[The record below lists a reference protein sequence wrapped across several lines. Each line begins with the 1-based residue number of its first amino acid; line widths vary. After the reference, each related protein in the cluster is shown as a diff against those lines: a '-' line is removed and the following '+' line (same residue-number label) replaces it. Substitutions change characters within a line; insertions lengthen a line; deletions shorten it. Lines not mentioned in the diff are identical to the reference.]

1 MRKIFMILMMLI
13 LMAFFLGAGDYP
25 VKENDTIKK
34 NLSFAG
40 GTEPQTLKI
49 DNIFGS
55 ITVSGYSGKTV
66 QLTARKTIHAK
77 TNQTLEDAKK
87 EVKLDMSTKG
97 NSIDVVVDG
106 PFRQE
111 NGRCNWSTRKLGY
124 IVQYDFQ
131 VKVPFNTGLDVK
143 TINKGDVEVS
153 DIQGKSSIKN
163 VNGKITIKNLKGDFL
178 VHTVNGRIK
187 MEGIT
192 GSGKAHTVN
201 GKVKV
206 LFDKNPG
213 SDCSFKTINGNLEL
227 DCLPG
232 LSGDFKLKTFN
243 GKIYSD
249 FPATY
254 LPSSPTKGERKK
266 GKYVYKSNRF
276 QSVRI
281 GNGGPAIK
289 MDTFN
294 GNIIISKI

>member
-1 MRKIFMILMMLI
+1 MRKILMIVMMLF
-13 LMAFFLGAGDYP
+13 LMVFFLGAGDYP
-25 VKENDTIKK
+25 VKKIETIEK
-34 NLSFAG
+34 NLSFTG

-55 ITVSGYSGKTV
+55 ISVSGYNGKTV
-66 QLTARKTIHAK
+66 LLTTKKTIRAK
-77 TNQTLEDAKK
+77 TNQSLEDAKK
-87 EVKLDMSTKG
+87 EVILDIFTKG
-97 NSIDVVVDG
+97 NSINVVVDG
-106 PFRQE
+106 PFRDE
-111 NGRCNWSTRKLGY
+111 KGGCHWNSRKLGY

-131 VKVPFNTGLDVK
+131 VKVPFKTGLYVK
-143 TINKGDVEVS
+143 TINDGDVDVS

-163 VNGKITIKNLKGDFL
+163 VNGKISVKNLKGDFN
-178 VHTVNGRIK
+178 VHTVNGRIQ

-192 GSGKAHTVN
+192 GSGEAHTVN

-206 LFDKNPG
+206 LFDKNPA
-213 SDCSFKTINGNLEL
+213 SDCSFKTINGNLEI

-232 LSGDFKLKTFN
+232 LSGDFKFKTFN

-254 LPSSPTKGERKK
+254 LPSSPVKGERTK
-266 GKYVYKSNRF
+266 GKYVYKSSRF

-289 MDTFN
+289 MDTLN

>member
-1 MRKIFMILMMLI
+1 MILIMLF

-25 VKENDTIKK
+25 VKKSETITK
-34 NLSFAG
+34 NLAFAG

-55 ITVSGYSGKTV
+55 ISVSGYNGKTV
-66 QLTARKTIHAK
+66 RLTARKTIRAK

-87 EVKLDMSTKG
+87 EVKLDISTKG

-106 PFRQE
+106 PFRNKEGQCQW
-111 NGRCNWSTRKLGY
+111 NTRKLGY

-131 VKVPFNTGLDVK
+131 VKVPFKTGLYVK
-143 TINKGDVEVS
+143 TINKGDVDVS
-153 DIQGKSSIKN
+153 DIQGKSTIKN
-163 VNGKITIKNLKGDFL
+163 VNGKITVKNLKGDFL

-192 GSGKAHTVN
+192 GSGNAHTVN

-232 LSGDFKLKTFN
+232 LSGNFKFKTFN
-243 GKIYSD
+243 GKVYSD
-249 FPATY
+249 FPAAY
-254 LPSSPTKGERKK
+254 LPSSPGKGERKK

-276 QSVRI
+276 QDVRI
-281 GNGGPAIK
+281 GGGGPAIK

>member
-1 MRKIFMILMMLI
+1 MRKIFMIVMMLF
-13 LMAFFLGAGDYP
+13 LMVFFLGAGDYP
-25 VKENDTIKK
+25 VKKSETIEK

-55 ITVSGYSGKTV
+55 ISVSGYSGKTV
-66 QLTARKTIHAK
+66 QLTAKKNIHAK

-87 EVKLDMSTKG
+87 EVKLDIAAKG

-106 PFRQE
+106 PFREKDGQ
-111 NGRCNWSTRKLGY
+111 CNWNSRKLGY

-131 VKVPFNTGLDVK
+131 VKVPFKTGLDVK
-143 TINKGDVEVS
+143 TINKGDVDVS
-153 DIQGKSSIKN
+153 DIQGKSTIKN

-249 FPATY
+249 FPAAY
-254 LPSSPTKGERKK
+254 LPTSPAKGERKK

-276 QSVRI
+276 QGVRI

>member
-1 MRKIFMILMMLI
+1 MRKIFMIVMMLF
-13 LMAFFLGAGDYP
+13 LMVFFLGAGDYP
-25 VKENDTIKK
+25 VKKSETIEK

-55 ITVSGYSGKTV
+55 ISVSGYSGKTV
-66 QLTARKTIHAK
+66 QLTAKKTIHAK

-87 EVKLDMSTKG
+87 EVKLDIFTKG
-97 NSIDVVVDG
+97 DNIDVVVDG
-106 PFRQE
+106 PFRDE
-111 NGRCNWSTRKLGY
+111 KGGCHWNSHKLGY

-131 VKVPFNTGLDVK
+131 VKVPFKTGLNVK
-143 TINKGDVEVS
+143 TINDGDVDVT
-153 DIQGKSSIKN
+153 DIQGKSTIKN
-163 VNGKITIKNLKGDFL
+163 VNGKITVKNLKGDFQ
-178 VHTVNGRIK
+178 VYTVNGRIK

-192 GSGKAHTVN
+192 GSGEAHTVN
-201 GKVKV
+201 GKVNV

-232 LSGDFKLKTFN
+232 LSGDFMFKTFN

-249 FPATY
+249 FPVTY
-254 LPSSPTKGERKK
+254 LPSSPAKGERKK
-266 GKYVYKSNRF
+266 GKYVYKSRGF

-289 MDTFN
+289 MDTLN

>member
-1 MRKIFMILMMLI
+1 MRKIFMIVMMLF
-13 LMAFFLGAGDYP
+13 LMVFFLRAGDYP
-25 VKENDTIKK
+25 VKKSETIEK

-55 ITVSGYSGKTV
+55 ISVSGYSGKNV
-66 QLTARKTIHAK
+66 QLTAQKTIRAK
-77 TNQTLEDAKK
+77 TNQTLQDAQK
-87 EVKLDMSTKG
+87 EVKLDISTKG

-106 PFRQE
+106 PFRGE
-111 NGRCNWSTRKLGY
+111 NGRCNWNSRKLGY

-131 VKVPFNTGLDVK
+131 VKVPFKTGLDVK
-143 TINKGDVEVS
+143 TVNDGDVDVS
-153 DIQGKSSIKN
+153 DIQGKSTIKN
-163 VNGKITIKNLKGDFL
+163 VNGKITVKNLKGDFK

-192 GSGKAHTVN
+192 GSGEAHTVN

-232 LSGDFKLKTFN
+232 LSGDFKFKTFN

-254 LPSSPTKGERKK
+254 LPSPPAKGERKK
-266 GKYVYKSNRF
+266 GKYVYKSSRF
-276 QSVRI
+276 QSARI
-281 GNGGPAIK
+281 GNGGPDIK

>member
-1 MRKIFMILMMLI
+1 MKKILVIVMMLF

-25 VKENDTIKK
+25 VKKSETIEK
-34 NLSFAG
+34 NLNLAG

-55 ITVSGYSGKTV
+55 ISVSGYSGKTV
-66 QLTARKTIHAK
+66 KLTAQKTIRAK
-77 TNQTLEDAKK
+77 TNQALQDAKK
-87 EVKLDMSTKG
+87 EVKLDISTKG

-106 PFRQE
+106 PFRDE
-111 NGRCNWSTRKLGY
+111 NGRCNWKSKLGY

-131 VKVPFNTGLDVK
+131 VKVPFKTGLDVK
-143 TINKGDVEVS
+143 TINEGDVEVS
-153 DIQGKSSIKN
+153 DIQGKSTIKN
-163 VNGKITIKNLKGDFL
+163 INGKITVKNLKGDFL

-232 LSGDFKLKTFN
+232 LSGDFKFKTFN

-266 GKYVYKSNRF
+266 GKYVYKSSRL
-276 QSVRI
+276 QGVRI

>member
-1 MRKIFMILMMLI
+1 MRKIFMIVIMLF

-25 VKENDTIKK
+25 VKKSETIEK
-34 NLSFAG
+34 NLAFAG

-55 ITVSGYSGKTV
+55 ISVSGYNGKTV
-66 QLTARKTIHAK
+66 QLTAKKTIRAK

-87 EVKLDMSTKG
+87 EVKLDISTKG
-97 NSIDVVVDG
+97 NSIEVLVDG
-106 PFRQE
+106 PFRDK
-111 NGRCNWSTRKLGY
+111 NGQCNWKTRKLGY

-131 VKVPFNTGLDVK
+131 VKVPFKTGLYVK
-143 TINKGDVEVS
+143 TINKGDVDVS
-153 DIQGKSSIKN
+153 DIQGKSTIKN
-163 VNGKITIKNLKGDFL
+163 VNGKISVKNLKGDFL

-192 GSGKAHTVN
+192 GSGNAHTVN

-232 LSGDFKLKTFN
+232 LSGDFKFKTFN

-254 LPSSPTKGERKK
+254 LPSSPGKGERKK
-266 GKYVYKSNRF
+266 GKYVYKSSRF
-276 QSVRI
+276 QGVRI

-289 MDTFN
+289 MDTLN

>member
-1 MRKIFMILMMLI
+1 MRKIFMIVMMLF
-13 LMAFFLGAGDYP
+13 LMVLFLGAGDYP
-25 VKENDTIKK
+25 VKKSESIEKD
-34 NLSFAG
+34 LSFAG
-40 GTEPQTLKI
+40 GTKPQTLKI

-55 ITVSGYSGKTV
+55 INVSGYNGKTV
-66 QLTARKTIHAK
+66 QLTAQKTIRAK
-77 TNQTLEDAKK
+77 TNQALEDAAK
-87 EVKLDMSTKG
+87 EVRLDISTKG

-106 PFRQE
+106 PFRDKE
-111 NGRCNWSTRKLGY
+111 GHCNWNSRKLGY

-143 TINKGDVEVS
+143 TINDGDVEVS
-153 DIQGKSSIKN
+153 DIQGKSTIKN
-163 VNGKITIKNLKGDFL
+163 VNGKIGVKNLKGDFL

-192 GSGKAHTVN
+192 GSGEAHTVN
-201 GKVKV
+201 GKVSV

-254 LPSSPTKGERKK
+254 LPSSPTKGERKE
-266 GKYVYKSNRF
+266 GKYVYKSSGF

-281 GNGGPAIK
+281 GSGGPAIK

-294 GNIIISKI
+294 GNIIITKI

>member
-1 MRKIFMILMMLI
+1 MRKIFMIVMMLF

-25 VKENDTIKK
+25 VKKNETIEK

-55 ITVSGYSGKTV
+55 ISVSGYNGKTV
-66 QLTARKTIHAK
+66 QLTAQKTIRAK
-77 TNQTLEDAKK
+77 TNQAREDAEK
-87 EVKLDMSTKG
+87 EVKLDVSTKG
-97 NSIDVVVDG
+97 NRIDVVVDG
-106 PFRQE
+106 PFRDE
-111 NGRCNWSTRKLGY
+111 KGGCHWSNRKLGY

-143 TINKGDVEVS
+143 TINDGDVEVS
-153 DIQGKSSIKN
+153 DIQGKSTIKN
-163 VNGKITIKNLKGDFL
+163 VNGKITVKNLKGDFL
-178 VHTVNGRIK
+178 VHTVNGKIK

-192 GSGKAHTVN
+192 GSGEAHTVN
-201 GKVKV
+201 GKVAV

-213 SDCSFKTINGNLEL
+213 SDCSFKTLNGNLEL
-227 DCLPG
+227 DCRPG

-254 LPSSPTKGERKK
+254 LPSSPAKEEQKK
-266 GKYVYKSNRF
+266 GKYVYKSSGF
-276 QSVRI
+276 QNVRI

-294 GNIIISKI
+294 GNIVISKI

>member
-1 MRKIFMILMMLI
+1 MRKILVIVMMLF
-13 LMAFFLGAGDYP
+13 LMVLFLGAGDYP
-25 VKENDTIKK
+25 VKKSETIEK

-55 ITVSGYSGKTV
+55 ISVSGYNGKTV
-66 QLTARKTIHAK
+66 LLTAKKTIRAK
-77 TNQTLEDAKK
+77 TNQSMEDAKK
-87 EVKLDMSTKG
+87 EVILDISTKG

-106 PFRQE
+106 PFRDE
-111 NGRCNWSTRKLGY
+111 KGGCHWNSRKLGY

-131 VKVPFNTGLDVK
+131 VKVPFKTGLNVK
-143 TINKGDVEVS
+143 TINDGDVDVS
-153 DIQGKSSIKN
+153 DIQGESSIKN
-163 VNGKITIKNLKGDFL
+163 VNGKITVKNLKGDFL

-187 MEGIT
+187 MDGIT
-192 GSGKAHTVN
+192 GSGEAHTVN
-201 GKVKV
+201 GKVSV

-254 LPSSPTKGERKK
+254 LPSSPTKGERKE
-266 GKYVYKSNRF
+266 GKYVYKSSGF

-294 GNIIISKI
+294 GNIIITKI

>member
-1 MRKIFMILMMLI
+1 MRKILMIVMMLF
-13 LMAFFLGAGDYP
+13 LMVFFLEAGDLP
-25 VKENDTIKK
+25 VKENETIEK
-34 NLSFAG
+34 NLTFAG

-55 ITVSGYSGKTV
+55 ISVSGYSGKTV
-66 QLTARKTIHAK
+66 RLTAQKTIRAK
-77 TNQTLEDAKK
+77 TNQTLENAKK
-87 EVKLDMSTKG
+87 EVKLDISTKG

-106 PFRQE
+106 PFRDKE
-111 NGRCNWSTRKLGY
+111 GRCNWKTHKLGY

-131 VKVPFNTGLDVK
+131 VKVPFKTGLDVK
-143 TINKGDVEVS
+143 TVNKGDVDVN
-153 DIQGKSSIKN
+153 DIQGKSTIKN
-163 VNGKITIKNLKGDFL
+163 VNGKITVKNLKGDFL

-192 GSGKAHTVN
+192 GSGEAHTVN
-201 GKVKV
+201 GKVTV
-206 LFDKNPG
+206 LFDKNPD

-254 LPSSPTKGERKK
+254 LPSSPGKGERKK
-266 GKYVYKSNRF
+266 GKYVYKSSRF
-276 QSVRI
+276 KSVRI

-289 MDTFN
+289 MDTLN

>member
-1 MRKIFMILMMLI
+1 MRKFFMIVLMLF
-13 LMAFFLGAGDYP
+13 LMVFFLGAGDYP
-25 VKENDTIKK
+25 VKKSETIEKD
-34 NLSFAG
+34 LSFAG
-40 GTEPQTLKI
+40 GTEPQMLKI
-49 DNIFGS
+49 DNIFGFIS
-55 ITVSGYSGKTV
+55 VSGYNGKTV
-66 QLTARKTIHAK
+66 QLTAQKTIRAK
-77 TNQTLEDAKK
+77 TNQAREDAAK
-87 EVKLDMSTKG
+87 EVRLDISTKG
-97 NSIDVVVDG
+97 NSIDVIVDG
-106 PFRQE
+106 PFRDE
-111 NGRCNWSTRKLGY
+111 GGHCNWNSRKLGY

-131 VKVPFNTGLDVK
+131 VKVPFQTGLDVK
-143 TINKGDVEVS
+143 TINDGDVEVS
-153 DIQGKSSIKN
+153 DIQGKSTIKN
-163 VNGKITIKNLKGDFL
+163 VNGKITVKNLEGDFL

-187 MEGIT
+187 MDGIT
-192 GSGKAHTVN
+192 GSGEAHTVN
-201 GKVKV
+201 GKVSV

-254 LPSSPTKGERKK
+254 LPSSPTKGERKE
-266 GKYVYKSNRF
+266 GKYVYKSGGF

>member
-1 MRKIFMILMMLI
+1 MRKILMIVIMLCLMV
-13 LMAFFLGAGDYP
+13 FFLGAGDYQ
-25 VKENDTIKK
+25 VKKSDTIEK
-34 NLSFAG
+34 NLNFAG

-55 ITVSGYSGKTV
+55 ISVSGYNGKTV
-66 QLTARKTIHAK
+66 RLTAQKTIRAK
-77 TNQTLEDAKK
+77 TNQTREDAEK
-87 EVKLDMSTKG
+87 EVKLDISTKG

-106 PFRQE
+106 PFRDE
-111 NGRCNWSTRKLGY
+111 NGGCHWKTHKLGY

-131 VKVPFNTGLDVK
+131 VKVPFKTGLEVK
-143 TINKGDVEVS
+143 TINEGDVDVS
-153 DIQGKSSIKN
+153 DIQGNSTIKN
-163 VNGKITIKNLKGDFL
+163 INGKITVKNLKGDFL

-192 GSGKAHTVN
+192 GSGEAHTVN

-227 DCLPG
+227 DCRPG
-232 LSGDFKLKTFN
+232 LSGDFEFKTFN

-266 GKYVYKSNRF
+266 GKYVYKSSRF
-276 QSVRI
+276 QSARI
-281 GNGGPAIK
+281 GNGGPSIK
-289 MDTFN
+289 MDTLN

>member
-1 MRKIFMILMMLI
+1 MRKIFLILMMLF
-13 LMAFFLGAGDYP
+13 LMALFLGAGDYP
-25 VKENDTIKK
+25 VKKSETIEKK
-34 NLSFAG
+34 LTFAG

-49 DNIFGS
+49 ENIFGS
-55 ITVSGYSGKTV
+55 ISVSGYNGKTV
-66 QLTARKTIHAK
+66 QLTAQKTIHAK

-87 EVKLDMSTKG
+87 EVKLDISTKG

-106 PFRQE
+106 PFREE
-111 NGRCNWSTRKLGY
+111 NGRCNWITRKLGY

-163 VNGKITIKNLKGDFL
+163 VNGKITVKNLKGDFL
-178 VHTVNGRIK
+178 VSTVNGRIK

-213 SDCSFKTINGNLEL
+213 SDCTFKTINGNLEL

-281 GNGGPAIK
+281 GSGGPAIK